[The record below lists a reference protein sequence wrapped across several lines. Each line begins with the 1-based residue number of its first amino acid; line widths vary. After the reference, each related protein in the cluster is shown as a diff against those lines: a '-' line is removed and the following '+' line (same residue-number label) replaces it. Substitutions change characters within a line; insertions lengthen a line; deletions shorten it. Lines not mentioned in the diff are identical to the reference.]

1 MGRRPGCHHSARA
14 ERGGK
19 DGIAS
24 LKGFLVQGGTKA
36 GSRGEERKGT
46 TWLAF
51 HCNLNSTLSA
61 MAIYI
66 KFMQQNILPCVDNL
80 DAQPNTLYLAKDIIW
95 KLVTR
100 CEVLQ

>member
-1 MGRRPGCHHSARA
+1 MGGGPGCHHSARA

-19 DGIAS
+19 DGNLTS
-24 LKGFLVQGGTKA
+24 LKVFLVQGGAEA
-36 GSRGEERKGT
+36 GSWGEEREST

-66 KFMQQNILPCVDNL
+66 KFMQQNILSCVDLQSQLSVNKK
-80 DAQPNTLYLAKDIIW
+80 AYNTLYLAKDVI
-95 KLVTR
+95 
-100 CEVLQ
+100 